1 MSYDSMISILEQL
14 NEQQSASSD
23 TIPHGRNLLHQ
34 LHKKEAAK
42 EAFFERILP
51 LYIETRTNAIIDND
65 LNGYVEN
72 VVEKTNQYMNC
83 FWPPENNPF
92 SHQTDFVSSIIPE
105 MLCTLFKTVIE
116 SYNAN
121 LEVSAQK
128 DLSIECTFHASSG
141 GTINLKNKRVDVA
154 VVKQCTLSLNDSF
167 IDLPI
172 PLLAIECKTNLD
184 KNMLSGIEHSVG
196 ELKKTFPSCNYYVV
210 TEYSDFDVN
219 KTNYASSGINEMYI
233 LRRQKRSE
241 VRRDN
246 STRKPLDN
254 HLIYEIT
261 NDLALTIESLHAA
274 SDSLSTRMHHGR
286 LIGREDQNGNN

>member
-14 NEQQSASSD
+14 NERQSINSD

-34 LHKKEAAK
+34 LHKKEGEK
-42 EAFFERILP
+42 ETFFERILP
-51 LYIETRTNAIIDND
+51 LYLDTRTNTIIDND
-65 LNGYVEN
+65 LNNYVET
-72 VVEKTNQYMNC
+72 VVEKTNQYIDC

-105 MLCTLFKTVIE
+105 MLCTIFRTVIE

-128 DLSIECTFHASSG
+128 DLSIECTFNASSG

-154 VVKQCTLSLNDSF
+154 VVEQCMLSLNDHF

-184 KNMLSGIEHSVG
+184 KNMLSGIEHSVS

-210 TEYSDFDVN
+210 TEYSDFNVN

-233 LRRQKRSE
+233 LRRQKRNE
-241 VRRDN
+241 VRRD
-246 STRKPLDN
+246 SSRRKPLDS

-261 NDLALTIESLHAA
+261 NDLALAIEALDAV

-286 LIGREDQNGNN
+286 LIGREGQDGNT